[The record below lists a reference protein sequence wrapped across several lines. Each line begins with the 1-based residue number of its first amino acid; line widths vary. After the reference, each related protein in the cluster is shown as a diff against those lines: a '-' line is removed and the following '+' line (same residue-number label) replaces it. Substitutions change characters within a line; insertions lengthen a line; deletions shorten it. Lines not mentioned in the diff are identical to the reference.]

1 MNKSFE
7 NLIKKMSPAAQKLA
21 AEKTEKMLHEITLQ
35 ELRAAREMSQEEL
48 AHILSTKQANISR
61 IERRTDMYIS
71 TLRHYIEAMG
81 GQLEKL
87 ARFPEGIVEINQF
100 SNI

>member
-1 MNKSFE
+1 
-7 NLIKKMSPAAQKLA
+7 
-21 AEKTEKMLHEITLQ
+21 
-35 ELRAAREMSQEEL
+35 MSQEEL

-81 GQLEKL
+81 GQLEIL

>member
-35 ELRAAREMSQEEL
+35 ELRAAR
-48 AHILSTKQANISR
+48 
-61 IERRTDMYIS
+61 
-71 TLRHYIEAMG
+71 
-81 GQLEKL
+81 
-87 ARFPEGIVEINQF
+87 
-100 SNI
+100 